1 MNASSA
7 TPPSAAIRPAASRS
21 DASRFE
27 LPAFVRAVCT
37 RLPAFPPAVACALAL
52 TAIAPRVLGRDA
64 LAEIDGKAFRIV
76 VRDAGASVAFRLQR
90 TWFAPLTPSA
100 PVDVVFAATA
110 ADLLRMATRRI
121 DPDTLFFERR
131 LMIEGDTETG
141 LRLKNLLDAVEL
153 PRWLA
158 GL

>member
-1 MNASSA
+1 MTAPTAVPHSSA
-7 TPPSAAIRPAASRS
+7 TAPDASRS
-21 DASRFE
+21 GAPRYE

-76 VRDAGASVAFRLQR
+76 VRDAGASVAFRLQGS
-90 TWFAPLTPSA
+90 WFAPLTASA
-100 PVDVVFAATA
+100 PVDVTFTANA
-110 ADLLRMATRRI
+110 ADLLRMATRRT

-131 LMIEGDTETG
+131 LAIEGDTETG

-153 PRWLA
+153 PRWVA